1 MEHDK
6 RQKLYALKRQIADLQ
21 ADDRAKM
28 KGRQREAKK
37 TLRSSLSQAPNART
51 PRVKDAAYLN
61 WIRTLPCTACGKHG
75 PSQAAHIRSGYSEAG
90 WRSTGMA
97 EKPSDWRTAPLCRDC
112 HLDGPKAQH
121 RTGEASWWRELG
133 IYPPDLC
140 RDLMERFQQEV
151 ENGQDP

>member
-6 RQKLYALKRQIADLQ
+6 RQKLFALKRQIADIQ
-21 ADDRAKM
+21 AEDRARM

-37 TLRSSLSQAPNART
+37 NLRSSLSLAPNPRE

-75 PSQAAHIRSGYSEAG
+75 PSQAAHIRSGYSEPG
-90 WRSTGMA
+90 WRPTGLQ

-121 RTGEASWWRELG
+121 RHNEKAWWQRLD

-140 RDLMERFQQEV
+140 RDLIERYRLEV
-151 ENGQDP
+151 ENDG